1 MMRLFAGTPFDR
13 PPTCDRCQRLESD
26 CTCPP
31 EPIPIKPPEKQIAR
45 IRLEKRKTGK
55 WVTTIRDLDSA
66 GDHLPTLLTKLK
78 KHCGAGGSI
87 DDGVVEIQGDHV
99 QRISDFLKQAGY
111 RIAK

>member
-1 MMRLFAGTPFDR
+1 MRLFAGTPFDR
-13 PPTCDRCQRLESD
+13 PPTCERCQRLEAD

-31 EPIPIKPPEKQIAR
+31 EPIPVKPPAKQIAR

-55 WVTTIRDLDSA
+55 WVTTIRDLDPA
-66 GDHLPTLLTKLK
+66 GGHLPTLLTKLK

-87 DDGVVEIQGDHV
+87 EDNVVEVQGDHV
-99 QRISDFLKQAGY
+99 QRITDFLKQAGY